1 MNTDTDIN
9 IIDNISADT
18 IEVGD
23 QIIVEGD
30 LVIVLA
36 VKDTDDID
44 EVFIRVEN
52 LSDPTVTDF
61 SLYADDYFDVWAV

>member
-30 LVIVLA
+30 LVIVRA
-36 VKDTDDID
+36 VQDTDDID

-52 LSDPTVTDF
+52 LSDPTVNDF
-61 SLYADDYFDVWAV
+61 SLFADDYFDVWAV